1 MKLAQ
6 TWKYDIETSIRRWK
20 LLSAAAGLM
29 GCAPVW
35 AETFIVENTSQYYEF
50 GKGMNFEEAVAAA
63 NDNAGPDIILF
74 SNQSSR
80 IPGESGYS
88 GRCFNFDDPVVI
100 SDTIQVVGIDELAN
114 SQLDELGQLIPVR
127 NACLS
132 YTGEGTA
139 ITFDENAAGS
149 DFRVDALLGA
159 GQAFQLCALSLNLE
173 AWLSDFDAAL
183 GLCETAP
190 VEADAKLI
198 VANQPGGVTIL
209 DADLPTDANLDL
221 HISTTIGPI
230 NDGPLL
236 VNLSASECG
245 GKVRLSGNDI
255 RGGLQV
261 DVKGCVDLLV
271 DQFRSDS
278 LYNEGIHLPWLTAS
292 SWSPEAVELTPSIR
306 IQNSLL
312 ANVTASAGEPLITL
326 DGAELSVAHST
337 LTANNTALREIIRMA
352 NTDFVAD
359 HSIIAG
365 NDAAALAATS
375 SSIELIYSMVDSASL
390 VASSLVADG
399 VSEAWLL
406 NSTQPQLEDMGFMP
420 SLSSLA
426 LNAGDSAL
434 AMGVGETPL
443 QDLTGQQRII
453 DGAIDLG
460 ALERNFG
467 PVFDESGAS
476 AELVRQRRTGN
487 SELTLDLER
496 YISDPEG
503 DAFDVDFVV
512 AQQGVTYREDLG
524 QLFVPATATGLLA
537 WVAMKDGHGR
547 SSIGFV
553 NAESSSSSS
562 SKAVVS
568 TDSGGAIALGLLA
581 LLLTARRKPSPLV

>member
-1 MKLAQ
+1 MKPAQ

-114 SQLDELGQLIPVR
+114 SQLDELGQLIPVS

-173 AWLSDFDAAL
+173 AWLSDFDTVL

-198 VANQPGGVTIL
+198 VTNQPEGVTIL

-245 GKVRLSGNDI
+245 GKVRLSGSDI

-261 DVKGCVDLLV
+261 DVKGCVDLFI
-271 DQFRSDS
+271 DQFRSNS
-278 LYNEGIHLPWLTAS
+278 LNDRGFHLPWLTAS
-292 SWSPEAVELTPSIR
+292 SWSPGAVELVPSIT

-312 ANVTASAGEPLITL
+312 TNATPGSGEPLIKL
-326 DGAELSVAHST
+326 DGVEFNVAHST
-337 LTANNTALREIIRMA
+337 LTANNTAPGELIRMTS
-352 NTDFVAD
+352 TDFVAN
-359 HSIIAG
+359 HSIMAG
-365 NDAAALAATS
+365 NDATALSATS
-375 SSIELIYSMVDSASL
+375 SNISLIYSMIDSTSL
-390 VASSLVADG
+390 DASSLTADG

-406 NSTQPQLEDMGFMP
+406 NSTQPELEAFTFMP
-420 SLSSLA
+420 ALSSLA
-426 LNAGDSAL
+426 LNAGDAGL
-434 AMGVGETPL
+434 TMGAGDTPL
-443 QDLTGQQRII
+443 EDLSGQQRII
-453 DGAIDLG
+453 DGAIDIG
-460 ALERNFG
+460 ALERNLG
-467 PVFDESGAS
+467 PVFDEGAAS
-476 AELVRQRRTGN
+476 AELVRQRRAGN

-503 DAFDVDFVV
+503 DVFEIDFVV
-512 AQQGVTYREDLG
+512 GQQDVVYREDLG
-524 QLFVPATATGLLA
+524 QLFVPATNTGVLA
-537 WVAMKDGHGR
+537 WIVTKDEHGR
-547 SSIGFV
+547 ESMGFL
-553 NAESSSSSS
+553 NAESSSNLTRN
-562 SKAVVS
+562 AVAR
-568 TDSGGAIALGLLA
+568 TDSGGAIALTLLV